1 MTTHTYLTP
10 SLARKPLAGAVCC
23 AFALGV
29 ISTLHATAASAQ
41 GAVIEEM
48 VVTAQKREQNLQDVP
63 ISITAITGEQL
74 ETRGIEGLDSLSSL
88 APNLQVNRAPG
99 NSLTSQVSIRGS
111 VTGQTAIY
119 LDPAVGMY
127 VDGVYMGK
135 AQGSMFDVLDLER
148 VEVLRGPQGTLF
160 GRNTLG
166 GAISFVTRK
175 PTGEWGGSASVDIG
189 NYNSHVES
197 MSLDLPKWGIASVSL
212 SARNEEADGWMS
224 NRSGKDEGSTDRQS
238 FRSAVRLDLSDAL
251 TLDYAYDYS
260 TIDETQVPTTLY
272 STSGSVG
279 SINDLGNILLGAGT
293 RFSIPALIQ
302 SGNYLIAAEPQMA
315 PYVSGSRPGSM
326 ASDIIHENTQRLNVD
341 GQALTL
347 SYELNEHNT
356 LKYIGSI
363 RNMWVK
369 DRVDLDGTPVVLVKT
384 GRNSH
389 LDANSHEIQWIGEA
403 GRLNYVGGLYYY
415 EEDGVN
421 VGSPTIMLSP
431 PPANTK
437 QVTYK
442 VGDTAKAVFG
452 QLDYALTDALTLT
465 AGLRWTTEERRN
477 TSAQFA
483 TLGHQGPIIA
493 TILPWTKADESWDA
507 TTPVFAA
514 TYAFSDDLTLYARF
528 AEGFRAGGFSGE
540 VPTVEGVTTP
550 VDPEESTTYEAG
562 FKSTLADGAAQ
573 LNVAV
578 FHNEI
583 TDMQLSRLL
592 PGTTASVLTNAGEA
606 TMQGIEIEGVLLLG
620 ENWKLQGSY
629 GYLHGEF
636 DKYMDFPYSPATA
649 ALAGV
654 SMTTLINTGDNRVFP
669 YAPEHTLNLV
679 LEGKLLDTDWGELR
693 GLLEYRYSSDFYAYA
708 SNKSLTVADAGAGTL
723 ADINEIPGLDLI
735 NARLKLA
742 DMPVGGP
749 GSANVSLWVQNL
761 ADSKQFA
768 NTIDFSYFQNANW
781 VIPRTYGVKFD
792 YKW

>member
-1 MTTHTYLTP
+1 MTTYSYSHCV
-10 SLARKPLAGAVCC
+10 ARKPLAGAMSC
-23 AFALGV
+23 AFALGL
-29 ISTLHATAASAQ
+29 ISTLHTTVTYAQ

-63 ISITAITGEQL
+63 ISITAISGEQL
-74 ETRGIEGLDSLSSL
+74 EARGIEGLESLSSL

-119 LDPAVGMY
+119 VDPAVGMY
-127 VDGVYMGK
+127 VDGVYIGK
-135 AQGSMFDVLDLER
+135 AQGSMFDLLDLER

-166 GAISFVTRK
+166 GAISFITRK
-175 PTGEWGGSASVDIG
+175 PTGEWDGSASVDIG
-189 NYNSHVES
+189 NNNSHIEKL
-197 MSLDLPKWGIASVSL
+197 SLDLPKWGIASVNL
-212 SARNEEADGWMS
+212 SARNEEAGGWMS
-224 NRSGKDEGSTDRQS
+224 NRNGKDEGSTDRQS
-238 FRSAVRLDLSDAL
+238 FRGAVRLDLSSAL

-260 TIDETQVPTTLY
+260 TIDETQTPSTLY

-279 SINDLGNILLGAGT
+279 SISDLGNILLGTGT
-293 RFSIPALIQ
+293 RLGIPSLVQ
-302 SGNYLIAAEPQMA
+302 SGNFLLAAEPQMA
-315 PYVSGSRPGSM
+315 PYVSRSRPGSM
-326 ASDIIHENTQRLNVD
+326 ASDTSNENVQRLNVD

-347 SYELNEHNT
+347 SYELNETNT

-369 DRVDLDGTPVVLVKT
+369 DRVDMEGTPVELVKT

-389 LDANSHEIQWIGEA
+389 LDSSSHEIQWIGEA

-415 EEDGVN
+415 EEDGIN
-421 VGSPTIMLSP
+421 VGGQLIMLSP
-431 PPANTK
+431 PPANAK
-437 QVTYK
+437 YVAYK

-477 TSAQFA
+477 NSAQFA
-483 TLGHQGPIIA
+483 TMGYRGPIIA

-514 TYAFSDDLTLYARF
+514 TYAFNDDLTLYARF
-528 AEGFRAGGFSGE
+528 AKGFRAGGFSGE
-540 VPTVEGVTTP
+540 VPTVAGVTTP
-550 VDPEESTTYEAG
+550 VDPEESTTYELG
-562 FKSTLADGAAQ
+562 FKSTLADGIAQ
-573 LNVAV
+573 FNAAV
-578 FHNEI
+578 FRNEI

-592 PGTTASVLTNAGEA
+592 AGSTASILSNAGEA
-606 TMQGIEIEGVLLLG
+606 TMQGVELEGVVLLG

-636 DKYMDFPYSPATA
+636 DEYMDYPYNAATA

-654 SMTTLINTGDNRVFP
+654 SMSTLINTGDNRVFP

-679 LEGKLLDTDWGELR
+679 LDGKLLDTEWGQLR
-693 GLLEYRYSSDFYAYA
+693 GLLEYQYSADFYAYA

-723 ADINEIPGLDLI
+723 ARLNEIPGVERI
-735 NARLKLA
+735 NARLTLA
-742 DMPVGGP
+742 DMRVGGP
-749 GSANVSLWVQNL
+749 GAANVSLWVRNL
-761 ADSKQFA
+761 ADSKQLA
-768 NTIDFSYFQNANW
+768 NPIDFSYFQNATW
-781 VIPRTYGVKFD
+781 VVPRTYGVNFD